1 MSRPLPWP
9 ALLLPLALAAAPA
22 CASRSVGDCDPGDPA
37 AFDLCTFERIKDP
50 SLTDA
55 ASAERLLA
63 EIRDPIVRSAAA
75 QHWIQQHPQAPAEQA
90 RRLCGYL
97 TDLEKGACERRVN
110 SPHLAR

>member
-1 MSRPLPWP
+1 MSRTIPW
-9 ALLLPLALAAAPA
+9 ALLLPLALTAAPA
-22 CASRSVGDCDPGDPA
+22 CAPRGEAGCDPGDSA
-37 AFDLCTFERIKDP
+37 TFDLCTFERIKDP
-50 SLTDA
+50 SVTDA
-55 ASAERLLA
+55 TSAERLLA
-63 EIRDPIVRSAAA
+63 EIHDPIVRSAAA